1 MYLLGGWC
9 GNCRGIGKPKTYEMP
24 LLEGPM
30 PELYFRITD
39 ANDCGSS
46 RVVTEM
52 TKPLSREHARRLVT
66 FVYDLAAPKRKP
78 KKPTTRKQR
87 SKR

>member
-9 GNCRGIGKPKTYEMP
+9 GNCRSIGKPKMFEIPWTGEP
-24 LLEGPM
+24 L

-46 RVVTEM
+46 RVVTEI
-52 TKPLSREHARRLVT
+52 TKPLSREHARQLVR
-66 FVYDLAAPKRKP
+66 FVYDLAAPKPRP
-78 KKPTTRKQR
+78 KKKAT
-87 SKR
+87 KRRRA